1 MKLRQRTGRKRLLSA
16 IVIGSGGE
24 TQNRA
29 GPLTVHLRI
38 LAPEPEAN
46 VRKDDCNAA
55 GCARDG
61 SSSNRA
67 IVPRTVAV
75 EKVKPSMQINE
86 RIVFWEGACGR

>member
-1 MKLRQRTGRKRLLSA
+1 MKLVQRTRMKRVATSPRQLLSV

-46 VRKDDCNAA
+46 VRENDGNAA
-55 GCARDG
+55 RCARDG

-75 EKVKPSMQINE
+75 EKVKPNMQVNV
-86 RIVFWEGACGR
+86 RIVF